1 MIDKDHRIIAEGVPE
16 EYTLIFSIEVALRDW
31 LGEHE
36 EEAPKHVPRE
46 VSALRRK
53 KRKREARWPMLSE
66 VRNCTHITHLE
77 TSHRRGRWR
86 LQTEFNSDVIFTITT
101 QGPQLP
107 ECRADLN
114 GLLQKIDIIPGRRRK

>member
-1 MIDKDHRIIAEGVPE
+1 VIDKDHRIIAERVPE

-66 VRNCTHITHLE
+66 E
-77 TSHRRGRWR
+77 YRGSELHPYHAFGNESQERMM
-86 LQTEFNSDVIFTITT
+86 TITNGVQFRRHLYHYNT
-101 QGPQLP
+101 
-107 ECRADLN
+107 RASIS
-114 GLLQKIDIIPGRRRK
+114 GMQSGSEWFTAKK